1 MLEPLY
7 FHELEQAVLR
17 RQKEYPRV
25 ILDLCSGLGGWTE
38 AFMDD
43 PLYRVVRIENNPLL
57 AHVPNTHM
65 IDLMQEEHGMD
76 RSPITQLLFDL
87 CGGKLPYLILA
98 SPPCTEFSDGFHAP
112 IPTARREG
120 REFIPSTELV
130 ERCMDIIC
138 AMRPEH
144 YVLENVRGSREWIS
158 PVIGGE
164 PDQRVGP
171 FYLWTSS
178 HFPFLI
184 QGGWISPKFK
194 HTKEVTAWSSDPLRA
209 NKRGKIPLE
218 ISKAVKDAIT
228 APPESLITF
237 WMKDM
242 AEWV

>member
-7 FHELEQAVLR
+7 FHELEEAVLR
-17 RQKEYPRV
+17 RRNEYPRV

-38 AFMDD
+38 AFMND

-65 IDLMQEEHGMD
+65 IDIMNPD
-76 RSPITQLLFDL
+76 ITQLLFDL

-120 REFIPSTELV
+120 REFIPSTELA

-138 AMRPEH
+138 AMRTEH

-158 PVIGGE
+158 RAIGSQ
-164 PDQRVGP
+164 PNQRVGP
-171 FYLWTSS
+171 FYLWTSDE
-178 HFPFLI
+178 FPLLI

-242 AEWV
+242 TEWV